1 MKIKLVSLDVI
12 YTQDYLRETLIK
24 KNSLARNWLLQTS
37 VFLSRL
43 EKHTEEVGNC
53 WEWQGAMQHNSP
65 TPVINF
71 NRRAQPVRRLLAQA
85 MGKPVKGMFVTCK
98 CRNELCVN
106 PDHLRVVTRKR
117 LQEMLAKERN
127 YQSNPVRNK
136 KLADKA
142 RRNSKLTVEL
152 AAEIREA
159 EGSQR
164 AIAARYGVTQS
175 TVSVI
180 KRGKTW
186 RDYSDPFAQLIG
198 GLNR

>member
-12 YTQDYLRETLIK
+12 YTQDYLRGTLIK
-24 KNSLARNWLLQTS
+24 KNSWARNWLLQTS

-53 WEWQGAMQHNSP
+53 WEWQGSMQSGAP
-65 TPVINF
+65 TPMINF
-71 NRRAQPVRRLLAQA
+71 NHRCQPVRRLLAQA
-85 MGKPVKGMFVTCK
+85 MGKTVEGMFVTCK

-106 PDHLRVVTRKR
+106 PDHLLVVTRKR

-127 YQSNPVRNK
+127 YQVNPVRMK

-142 RRNSKLTVEL
+142 RLNSKLTVEL
-152 AAEIREA
+152 AAEIRDA
-159 EGSQR
+159 DGTQR
-164 AIAARYGVTQS
+164 EIAARYGISQA

-186 RDYSDPFAQLIG
+186 RDYSNPFAQLIG
-198 GLNR
+198 GLHK

>member
-1 MKIKLVSLDVI
+1 
-12 YTQDYLRETLIK
+12 
-24 KNSLARNWLLQTS
+24 
-37 VFLSRL
+37 
-43 EKHTEEVGNC
+43 
-53 WEWQGAMQHNSP
+53 MQSNSP
-65 TPVINF
+65 TPAINWK
-71 NRRAQPVRRLLAQA
+71 RKVQPVRRLLASEL
-85 MGKPVKGMFVTCK
+85 GKQITGKFVTCK

-106 PDHLRVVTRKR
+106 PDHLLIVTRKR

-127 YQSNPVRNK
+127 YQVSPVRMK

-142 RRNSKLTVEL
+142 RLTSKLTVEL

-159 EGSQR
+159 EGTQR

-186 RDYSDPFAQLIG
+186 RDYSNPFAQLIG
-198 GLNR
+198 GLNK

>member
-1 MKIKLVSLDVI
+1 MK
-12 YTQDYLRETLIK
+12 ELIE
-24 KNSLARNWLLQTS
+24 R
-37 VFLSRL
+37 VR
-43 EKHTEEVGNC
+43 KHIEEIGDC
-53 WEWQGAMQHNSP
+53 WEWQGAMQSSAP
-65 TPVINF
+65 TPMINYK
-71 NRRAQPVRRLLAQA
+71 RRCKPVRRVLAEA
-85 MGKPVKGMFVTCK
+85 MGKPIQGKFVTCK

-106 PDHLRVVTRKR
+106 PDHLLVVTRKR

-127 YQSNPVRNK
+127 YQVNPVRMK

-159 EGSQR
+159 EGTQR
-164 AIAARYGVTQS
+164 AIAARYGITQA

-186 RDYSDPFAQLIG
+186 RDYSNPFAQLIG
-198 GLNR
+198 GLNK